1 MYKIDFKKNR
11 RYKICTCGISKA
23 LPFCDNE
30 HRDYNIKNNT
40 KFKSV
45 KIIIDCDVTIKMESK
60 KWNLNEE

>member
-11 RYKICTCGISKA
+11 QYKICTCGISKA

-60 KWNLNEE
+60 KWNLNE

>member
-11 RYKICTCGISKA
+11 RYKLCTCGISKA

-45 KIIIDCDVTIKMESK
+45 KIISDRDVTIKIESK
-60 KWNLNEE
+60 KWNLNE